1 MSDWSGRVGAAQE
14 QVYAHPMSDPKR
26 ALTERSDQMLQALS
40 RLRAL
45 ETQKRLV
52 DISSPEFQALA
63 DEVTEVS
70 RRIFEIAAQQDKLG
84 AEAAPTGESI
94 EDIEREG

>member
-1 MSDWSGRVGAAQE
+1 
-14 QVYAHPMSDPKR
+14 MSDPKR

-52 DISSPEFQALA
+52 DISSPEFHALA
-63 DEVTEVS
+63 DEVTALS
-70 RRIFEIAAQQDKLG
+70 RQIFEIAAQQDKLG
-84 AEAAPTGESI
+84 AEVAPTGESI

>member
-1 MSDWSGRVGAAQE
+1 
-14 QVYAHPMSDPKR
+14 MSDPKR
-26 ALTERSDQMLQALS
+26 ALTERSDQMLQALT

-45 ETQKRLV
+45 ESQKRLV
-52 DISSPEFQALA
+52 DISSPEFHALA

-84 AEAAPTGESI
+84 AEGTPTGESI
-94 EDIEREG
+94 EDIARDG